1 MGKLWSPV
9 KAAAEMQDPIHE
21 GGGGRG
27 DVQRA
32 DSPPARQADQLVADR
47 REAWVYGAEADAEVP
62 YHTAAVVRA
71 VVGHLGVGLGPV
83 DPGLALLRRS
93 EPIREVAHTSYP
105 QVLDRPGRGL
115 AHRRCDFGGAS
126 LREHHATAPGAL
138 GHPAGGAEVVR
149 ILDLVQGDDEGVL
162 GLEQG
167 VRLRVGVG
175 LDLRADALV
184 VRRAAALLYLELVD
198 DPRLHVAEPDVVRR
212 PLCREDSLYATLA
225 AQGLANGVASVDDHA
240 SLLRDELRAVRRV
253 ASLPSLVRELLAYS
267 VGALEVAR
275 GPGVVALAGE
285 PHELLG
291 DLVVAG
297 LEQAL
302 EAESAQQLSEAPVTQ
317 ALPRVDPP
325 VPFGDPVEQHG
336 PRLGSVEVV
345 GQGVEEALRVRVER
359 VGGRRVAVEP
369 AEEVTHPLD
378 RPPSVP
384 QGLLRERH
392 RLPVV
397 GSDHPHHERVP
408 AVLLD
413 GHMKQPDV
421 PDRLRHLLGFQLD
434 HAVVHPDARQRPA
447 ARGLRLGDLV
457 LVVREDEVRAAA
469 VDLEVDAEDRLGHGR
484 ALDVPARPTL
494 APRGVPPGVFA
505 LLAPLPQREVLRR
518 LLQLGGVVAL
528 ALLHLLERP
537 VGELPVAVER
547 RDAEVDVAAR
557 LVGVPRLDE
566 RPDQLHDLADRLARL
581 WFAVRPPQAKPVRVL
596 DVGGDHVARQVLARH
611 AALAGRIVDLVVHVG
626 DVLDEPHLVAL
637 VPQEAL
643 EQPEDD
649 ERARVADVHPRVD
662 RGPAGVDPD
671 PAGLPRLERNDLPGE
686 RVVDADLTHAR
697 KATRVR
703 RQAGAA
709 TRSAGAAPASPA
721 PPRVARQGPAGSPPR
736 HGGPPAARRSARRR
750 CSLRPGS
757 PARAGR
763 SGSTRGSRDTSA
775 PSRAACEGRRVP
787 PTAPRAPA

>member
-47 REAWVYGAEADAEVP
+47 RYTWAQAPPLRAEHEH
-62 YHTAAVVRA
+62 HTAAVVRA

-267 VGALEVAR
+267 V
-275 GPGVVALAGE
+275 VALAGE

-345 GQGVEEALRVRVER
+345 GQGVEEALRVRVEG

-369 AEEVTHPLD
+369 A
-378 RPPSVP
+378 
-384 QGLLRERH
+384 
-392 RLPVV
+392 
-397 GSDHPHHERVP
+397 
-408 AVLLD
+408 
-413 GHMKQPDV
+413 
-421 PDRLRHLLGFQLD
+421 
-434 HAVVHPDARQRPA
+434 
-447 ARGLRLGDLV
+447 
-457 LVVREDEVRAAA
+457 
-469 VDLEVDAEDRLGHGR
+469 
-484 ALDVPARPTL
+484 
-494 APRGVPPGVFA
+494 
-505 LLAPLPQREVLRR
+505 
-518 LLQLGGVVAL
+518 
-528 ALLHLLERP
+528 
-537 VGELPVAVER
+537 
-547 RDAEVDVAAR
+547 
-557 LVGVPRLDE
+557 
-566 RPDQLHDLADRLARL
+566 
-581 WFAVRPPQAKPVRVL
+581 
-596 DVGGDHVARQVLARH
+596 
-611 AALAGRIVDLVVHVG
+611 
-626 DVLDEPHLVAL
+626 
-637 VPQEAL
+637 
-643 EQPEDD
+643 
-649 ERARVADVHPRVD
+649 
-662 RGPAGVDPD
+662 
-671 PAGLPRLERNDLPGE
+671 
-686 RVVDADLTHAR
+686 
-697 KATRVR
+697 
-703 RQAGAA
+703 
-709 TRSAGAAPASPA
+709 
-721 PPRVARQGPAGSPPR
+721 
-736 HGGPPAARRSARRR
+736 
-750 CSLRPGS
+750 
-757 PARAGR
+757 
-763 SGSTRGSRDTSA
+763 
-775 PSRAACEGRRVP
+775 
-787 PTAPRAPA
+787 